1 MFYVAK
7 TFVVEEAGFY
17 EIAFDSDDGMKAWVN
32 GQLVHVFSGLRGLF
46 YPGEDLVPVR
56 LREGLNI
63 VVIKVV
69 NGTMTTG
76 FAFENRRRLDQLIAL
91 QRYHTRLAAGEKTGF
106 NFPNGDKESA
116 PAALLALTRQAV
128 LLNQEKPVFD
138 QLDQRLKANPTFKAI
153 LENSFLQPASY
164 VKPAIRLTPDQL
176 KGGFTVE
183 CFIKTQWRGVAPAR
197 HIICNGGSYDES
209 GFSLAITSNNGGALR
224 GEFQNKDTNE
234 KILMDI
240 SYPYDEK
247 WHHVAMTYDAEKKE
261 AMLYLDGKPGTVPT
275 SFKSPI
281 IFDPQRLRI
290 GENEY
295 HGMGF
300 IGGITDV
307 TIWPKLLRVEAI
319 ANHAGGEISTDI
331 GKPLLQLPLRFV
343 NAEEARALS
352 GKAGFDTENVAWKRA
367 NVEHPMTDGQDWVFP
382 HFERQSFQH
391 GRAFGTL
398 GAFEYRRG
406 NYQRASELLIQSV
419 NNGRYL
425 PEVKIRTRF
434 GGDERALFI
443 AIAMKK
449 IGRNDEY
456 ERYRKYVNERL
467 NKFEIRTWENPGE
480 LDVMERIKLKTLQKE
495 MNALAE
501 E

>member
-1 MFYVAK
+1 
-7 TFVVEEAGFY
+7 
-17 EIAFDSDDGMKAWVN
+17 
-32 GQLVHVFSGLRGLF
+32 
-46 YPGEDLVPVR
+46 
-56 LREGLNI
+56 
-63 VVIKVV
+63 
-69 NGTMTTG
+69 
-76 FAFENRRRLDQLIAL
+76 
-91 QRYHTRLAAGEKTGF
+91 
-106 NFPNGDKESA
+106 
-116 PAALLALTRQAV
+116 
-128 LLNQEKPVFD
+128 
-138 QLDQRLKANPTFKAI
+138 
-153 LENSFLQPASY
+153 
-164 VKPAIRLTPDQL
+164 
-176 KGGFTVE
+176 
-183 CFIKTQWRGVAPAR
+183 
-197 HIICNGGSYDES
+197 
-209 GFSLAITSNNGGALR
+209 
-224 GEFQNKDTNE
+224 
-234 KILMDI
+234 MDI
-240 SYPYDEK
+240 SYPHDEK

-275 SFKSPI
+275 SFKSPF

-300 IGGITDV
+300 IGGVTDV
-307 TIWPKLLRVEAI
+307 IIWPKLLRVEAI

-331 GKPLLQLPLRFV
+331 GKPLLQLPLRFA

-352 GKAGFDTENVAWKRA
+352 GKAGFDAEHVTWKRA
-367 NVEHPMTDGQDWVFP
+367 NVEHPMTDNQDWVFP
-382 HFERQSFQH
+382 QFKRQPFQH
-391 GRAFGTL
+391 GRAFGAL
-398 GAFEYRRG
+398 GALEYRRG

-449 IGRNDEY
+449 IGRHDEY

-480 LDVMERIKLKTLQKE
+480 LDVMERIKLKTLQKD